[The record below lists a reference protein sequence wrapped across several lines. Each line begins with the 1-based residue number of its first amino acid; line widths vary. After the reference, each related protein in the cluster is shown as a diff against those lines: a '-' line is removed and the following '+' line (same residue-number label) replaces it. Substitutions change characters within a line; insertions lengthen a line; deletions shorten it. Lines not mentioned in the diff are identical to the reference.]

1 MGQKTHPKAFRLGI
15 TQKHL
20 STWYARKK
28 DYSLLLQKDFF
39 IRNSIGKQL
48 EKFLTIST
56 IRIERAGSEKSTHLP
71 TLVIIKALHPR
82 VKDISKNVIS
92 TLLLGPKK
100 KEIVAL
106 LQKKTHSIRKEKPEK
121 TKLLLS
127 YFFKTKVRELARNL
141 SKTLGE
147 QIELRFEFCRNIFE
161 DALLIAKFVGIQ
173 IKRRAPF
180 RRVIKQA
187 LKKAELINV
196 KGIKIELSGR
206 LNGIEIARSEWKR
219 EGRIPLHTLSANIDY
234 AEHFV
239 NTVYG
244 IIGIKVWLF

>member
-15 TQKHL
+15 TQTHL

-28 DYSLLLQKDFF
+28 EYSSLLQKDFF
-39 IRNSIGKQL
+39 IRNLIEKHL

-56 IRIERAGSEKSTHLP
+56 IRIERAGSEKNISNS
-71 TLVIIKALHPR
+71 TLVIVKALHPR

-92 TLLLGPKK
+92 TFLLGPRK
-100 KEIVAL
+100 KEIIAL
-106 LQKKTHSIRKEKPEK
+106 LQKKGFSNKKGKPEK

-127 YFFKTKVRELARNL
+127 YFFKTRTRELIRSL
-141 SKTLGE
+141 SKALNE
-147 QIELRFEFCRNIFE
+147 QVELRFEFCKNSFE
-161 DALLIAKFVGIQ
+161 DALLTAKFIGMQ

-187 LKKAELINV
+187 LKKAELIKV

-234 AEHFV
+234 AEHSV

>member
-1 MGQKTHPKAFRLGI
+1 VGQKTHPKAFRLGI

-48 EKFLTIST
+48 EKFLTVST
-56 IRIERAGSEKSTHLP
+56 IRIERAGSEKSPHLP

-100 KEIVAL
+100 RNYCFTT
-106 LQKKTHSIRKEKPEK
+106 KKTHSIRKEKSEK

-127 YFFKTKVRELARNL
+127 YFLK
-141 SKTLGE
+141 
-147 QIELRFEFCRNIFE
+147 Q
-161 DALLIAKFVGIQ
+161 KF
-173 IKRRAPF
+173 
-180 RRVIKQA
+180 
-187 LKKAELINV
+187 
-196 KGIKIELSGR
+196 
-206 LNGIEIARSEWKR
+206 
-219 EGRIPLHTLSANIDY
+219 AN
-234 AEHFV
+234 
-239 NTVYG
+239 
-244 IIGIKVWLF
+244 